1 MVGQK
6 VGRHRAHKHLT
17 DLTEW
22 TVGERH
28 LADGH
33 LAELTVDRKTFGR
46 TDIRPDGRL
55 TERLY
60 VVWLGLVRLD

>member
-17 DLTEW
+17 EW
-22 TVGERH
+22 TVGERY
-28 LADGH
+28 LADRH
-33 LAELTVDRKTFGR
+33 LAELTVGRKTFGR

-55 TERLY
+55 TESLY